1 MSKKILCCFVLIVL
15 MLTSCSTFSEKGM
28 LAATGSYA
36 VPGMSVGNI
45 KGTEVVCNILDEDQY
60 GRIIFEFECNNVIT
74 QKREKAIVIVQKYT
88 EKTVWF
94 YEDVCY
100 LIEAYQQFNVG
111 TLKEQNDWDKPLNEA
126 KMTSR
131 VYNVTFDLFV
141 QRGSNVKPYDLR
153 AKVADKLS
161 IAEEYL
167 DSCLLDATKNGADLY
182 WFSANVDGE
191 SRMYYVISD
200 GGDNVKLHLISDTDS
215 FIDEL
220 WMFKAEVGWN

>member
-1 MSKKILCCFVLIVL
+1 MNKKILCFFVLAVL
-15 MLTSCSTFSEKGM
+15 LLTSCSTFSEKGM

-36 VPGMSVGNI
+36 VPGMSGSDI
-45 KGTEVVCNILDEDQY
+45 KGTEIICTPLDKDQY

-131 VYNVTFDLFV
+131 VYNVTFDLVV

-167 DSCLLDATKNGADLY
+167 DFCLLDATKNGADLY
-182 WFSANVDGE
+182 WFSANVGGE
-191 SRMYYVISD
+191 VQQYYVISD
-200 GGDNVKLHLISDTDS
+200 SNYNIKMHRITDVDNFIEELLS
-215 FIDEL
+215 FKKE
-220 WMFKAEVGWN
+220 AGWN